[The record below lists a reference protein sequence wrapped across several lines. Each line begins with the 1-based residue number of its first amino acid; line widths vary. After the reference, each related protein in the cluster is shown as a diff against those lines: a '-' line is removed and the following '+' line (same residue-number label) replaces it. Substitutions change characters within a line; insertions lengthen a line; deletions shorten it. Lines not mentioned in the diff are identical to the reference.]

1 MEGLQP
7 KNFIQGLKLDGT
19 YNDASF
25 SREYES
31 EWSGDAENAF
41 FSAEKFD
48 QHRVL
53 LQPEREASGRNSK
66 AQYYVLG
73 VDVGRKGCTTEVCV
87 FKVTPQAQGT
97 SLKTLVNLYT

>member
-31 EWSGDAENAF
+31 E
-41 FSAEKFD
+41 
-48 QHRVL
+48 
-53 LQPEREASGRNSK
+53 
-66 AQYYVLG
+66 
-73 VDVGRKGCTTEVCV
+73 
-87 FKVTPQAQGT
+87 
-97 SLKTLVNLYT
+97 